1 VAPGAEGRAGEAA
14 GRVAQDS
21 IASTIHDIGY
31 RRYGGARLGRGYA
44 VRSLFVQSLK
54 GTYGLGRPAR
64 SKVMPMLLLAI
75 MALPALIMV
84 VVTILTQDDS
94 LPLNYIDYVPAF
106 FLLVSIF
113 VASQSPQMVSRDLR
127 FRLVPLYFSRPITT
141 LDYVLA
147 KYAAMTA
154 ALWILMATPLLVL
167 YAGALL
173 AELPPATQTK
183 EFLMGLVGAA
193 FFALVLAGVGLTI
206 ASATPRRGFGIA
218 AIITVILVSYIVVSI
233 VQGIMIFEEGNSTV
247 AMYAELFTP
256 FNLVNSFQLWLFS
269 RPENETF
276 PELPVPEGFEG
287 VIFAAVLAATVVLSI
302 GFLLWRCQK
311 MGRK

>member
-1 VAPGAEGRAGEAA
+1 MSVPEPAPT
-14 GRVAQDS
+14 
-21 IASTIHDIGY
+21 STIHDIGY
-31 RRYGGARLGRGYA
+31 RRYGGVRLGRGYA

-54 GTYGLGRPAR
+54 ATYGLGRPAK
-64 SKVMPMLLLAI
+64 SKVMPMLLLVLL
-75 MALPALIMV
+75 ALPALIMV
-84 VVTILTQDDS
+84 VITIVTQDDA
-94 LPLNYIDYVPAF
+94 LPVNYIDYIPGNLI
-106 FLLVSIF
+106 FLIVAIF

-127 FRLVPLYFSRPITT
+127 FHLVPLYFSRPITT

-147 KYAAMTA
+147 KFAAMTA
-154 ALWILMATPLLVL
+154 ALWILMATPLVIL

-183 EFLMGLVGAA
+183 EFLMGLVGVA

-287 VIFAAVLAATVVLSI
+287 VVFAAVVAATIVLSI
-302 GFLLWRCQK
+302 GFLLWRCRK
-311 MGRK
+311 MGRT